1 MQTVAAVTMVREDIF
16 FLKAWLRHYAD
27 QFGRENCYIIH
38 HGRGEE
44 VADLAAGCNV
54 IGLPGDPHK
63 NFDMKRWRLLN
74 GIVEGLRAYY
84 KYVVVGDVDEL
95 VVL

>member
-27 QFGRENCYIIH
+27 QFGRANCYIIN

-74 GIVEGLRAYY
+74 GLVEGLRAYY
-84 KYVVVGDVDEL
+84 KAGHL
-95 VVL
+95 R